1 MIRPI
6 HFQFWGDLAEPSYQ
20 LSGLIHLQWIY
31 QKLNID
37 LTITFK
43 KKGGGENTDAAV
55 KLNLMGACLWSEPR

>member
-43 KKGGGENTDAAV
+43 KKGGGGV
-55 KLNLMGACLWSEPR
+55 KIQMQQ